1 MRTSYYISKYK
12 SSMAPTGDESSSD
25 FDEDLFSGQENSTNE
40 IQSAKEKT
48 QILKWLKE
56 ISASNPDLSDGLDD
70 SIVSWFIQSGY
81 LLPRAIGI
89 RTDEKIKDLTT
100 AITVLTKNGCLTET
114 TLSYMKDFV
123 ETAPPVELVWR
134 ILNDIYH
141 FALEKQNSFVP
152 LTRVIEGQEKCILQ
166 RDQISRFLVAL
177 DLPKLPNIF
186 NEPKAIV
193 DDNFRNGTFLF
204 ALYEKLT
211 GEKVDPV
218 STAVSVQR
226 AVKNTQLAIALF
238 VRKNYIDQS
247 FLQSATAIVNG
258 NQFSLQHLLS
268 MILVN
273 VSRIQGPLETKT
285 LDQSSSDDIDNAVGL
300 NKITFRLR
308 QKNKEKS
315 SDYSSDEIVQNAESS
330 STSDDQNDYPDEAA
344 SKKYMKQQQ
353 NKEKRYI
360 DNTSIKDGI
369 SLPKLITAIDP
380 KFSKVPYILVAPR
393 YDVEKKWNIRKT
405 IEYLRKREQWPS
417 DIIINVNELL
427 QGEEQ
432 SLTDLYQGLMAT
444 YPTKFESER
453 SRLHLKSLIGIN

>member
-1 MRTSYYISKYK
+1 MRTSYYLSKYK
-12 SSMAPTGDESSSD
+12 SSIATTGAESSSD

-40 IQSAKEKT
+40 IQSAKEKS

-89 RTDEKIKDLTT
+89 RTDEKIRDLTT
-100 AITVLTKNGCLTET
+100 AISVLTKNGCLTET
-114 TLSYMKDFV
+114 TLRYMKDFV

-141 FALEKQNSFVP
+141 FALEKQNTVVP
-152 LTRVIEGQEKCILQ
+152 LTRVTEGQEKCVLQ
-166 RDQISRFLVAL
+166 RDQISRFLKAL
-177 DLPKLPNIF
+177 DLPKLPNVF

-211 GEKVDPV
+211 GEKIEPV
-218 STAVSVQR
+218 STAVSMQR

-258 NQFSLQHLLS
+258 NHFALQHLLS

-273 VSRIQGPLETKT
+273 VSRIHGPLDTKT
-285 LDQSSSDDIDNAVGL
+285 LDQSSSDDEHAADF

-308 QKNKEKS
+308 RKNRDGS
-315 SDYSSDEIVQNAESS
+315 SDYSSDDVFQKASS
-330 STSDDQNDYPDEAA
+330 SDDQNDYPDEAA
-344 SKKYMKQQQ
+344 SQRYMNRQ
-353 NKEKRYI
+353 NQEKRYI
-360 DNTSIKDGI
+360 DNSTINDGI

-380 KFSKVPYILVAPR
+380 KFSKVPYILVTPR
-393 YDVEKKWNIRKT
+393 YEVEKKWNIRKT
-405 IEYLRKREQWPS
+405 VEYLRKKEQWPPE
-417 DIIINVNELL
+417 IVINVNDLI

-432 SLTDLYQGLMAT
+432 SLISLYRGLMAT
-444 YPTKFESER
+444 YPSKFESER
-453 SRLHLKSLIGIN
+453 SVNHLKNIIGIN